1 MIKDNIEKTKLFHID
16 VYSRIK
22 DKSEDDFIRL
32 VGVNQD
38 RFAFLLLLI
47 DAKIKEEQTENKMK
61 LRGLKSYVSL
71 ENQLLIFFFYIRDYP
86 TFIKLG
92 FSFGLSESYVFKLY
106 EKMATY
112 ILKVLKLPPKTK
124 IKDLDIAQLAVD
136 VTEQPIERPI
146 LNQKKY
152 FSGKKK
158 DIQ

>member
-1 MIKDNIEKTKLFHID
+1 MIKDNIEKTKFFHID
-16 VYSRIK
+16 VYNRIK
-22 DKSEDDFIRL
+22 DKSEDEFIRL
-32 VGVNQD
+32 VGVNQE
-38 RFAFLLLLI
+38 RFEFLLLLI
-47 DAKIKEEQTENKMK
+47 NAKIKEEQTENKMK

-92 FSFGLSESYVFKLY
+92 LSFGLSESYVFKLY

-124 IKDLDIAQLAVD
+124 IKDLNITQLAVD

-158 DIQ
+158 DTQ

>member
-1 MIKDNIEKTKLFHID
+1 MIKDNIEKTKFFHID

-22 DKSEDDFIRL
+22 DKSEDEFIRL
-32 VGVNQD
+32 VGLNQE

-92 FSFGLSESYVFKLY
+92 LSFGLSESYVFKLY

>member
-1 MIKDNIEKTKLFHID
+1 MIKDNIEKTKFFHID
-16 VYSRIK
+16 VYNRIK
-22 DKSEDDFIRL
+22 DKSEDEFIRL
-32 VGVNQD
+32 VGVNQE
-38 RFAFLLLLI
+38 RFEFLLLLI
-47 DAKIKEEQTENKMK
+47 NAKIKEEQSENKMK

-92 FSFGLSESYVFKLY
+92 LSFGLSESYVFKLY

-124 IKDLDIAQLAVD
+124 IKDLNITQLAVD

-158 DIQ
+158 DTQ